1 MKLQTIIRQPLKT
14 PFKARFDWE
23 RACAEFT
30 IQVNNNAL
38 MKDWRDY
45 YINSIE
51 WGRRYERRKKKNR
64 ID

>member
-38 MKDWRDY
+38 MKD
-45 YINSIE
+45 
-51 WGRRYERRKKKNR
+51 
-64 ID
+64 